1 MVAGAMGGAM
11 GGAIGGAGMNMASAQ
26 QDAYQVEDCVS
37 TQLFHTSPAF
47 IWNHYMPWDNHLC
60 TNENI

>member
-1 MVAGAMGGAM
+1 MNRGGRRSPEGSPGPMVAGAMGGAM

-47 IWNHYMPWDNHLC
+47 I
-60 TNENI
+60 

>member
-1 MVAGAMGGAM
+1 MNRGGRRSPEGSPGPMVAGAMGGAM
-11 GGAIGGAGMNMASAQ
+11 GGACMNMASAQ

-47 IWNHYMPWDNHLC
+47 I
-60 TNENI
+60 